1 MSQSSSAAAPP
12 QAQPPPAPPQQGGGG
27 DAAVDARIDKIE
39 KTQEQQGQLLEKI
52 AAAVTGGGAAAG
64 PAGGTPPDGA
74 AAGPQGLAQIV
85 RKEIADADERRRA
98 EETDE
103 QWRQG
108 VNEVV
113 EKVKREGQPRDPE
126 TGLRG
131 RLQRHIFGAPEL
143 WAGWS
148 APTSRTTRRGGC
160 PT

>member
-12 QAQPPPAPPQQGGGG
+12 QAQPPAAAPPQQGGGG

-52 AAAVTGGGAAAG
+52 AAAVGGGGPGAAAG
-64 PAGGTPPDGA
+64 GAPAGEPA
-74 AAGPQGLAQIV
+74 APQGLAQIV

-126 TGLRG
+126 QGLRG
-131 RLQRHIFGAPEL
+131 KLQRRLFGAPEL

-148 APTSRTTRRGGC
+148 APTSGTTRRGGC

>member
-27 DAAVDARIDKIE
+27 DAAVDARIGKIE

-52 AAAVTGGGAAAG
+52 AAAVTGGGAAA
-64 PAGGTPPDGA
+64 PAAGA
-74 AAGPQGLAQIV
+74 AADGAPAAPQGLAQIV
-85 RKEIADADERRRA
+85 RKEIADADQRRRA

-108 VNEVV
+108 VNDVV
-113 EKVKREGQPRDPE
+113 EHVKRERQPRDPE
-126 TGLRG
+126 KGLRG
-131 RLQRHIFGAPEL
+131 RAQRLLFGAPEL

-148 APTSRTTRRGGC
+148 APMSRTTRRGGC
-160 PT
+160 RT

>member
-12 QAQPPPAPPQQGGGG
+12 QAQPPAAAPPQGGGG

-52 AAAVTGGGAAAG
+52 AAAVTGGGGAAA
-64 PAGGTPPDGA
+64 PAGAPPDGGA
-74 AAGPQGLAQIV
+74 AQPQGLAQLV
-85 RKEIADADERRRA
+85 RKEIADADQRRKT

-126 TGLRG
+126 QGLRG
-131 RLQRHIFGAPEL
+131 RLQRHLFGAPEL

-148 APTSRTTRRGGC
+148 APTSGTTRRGGC